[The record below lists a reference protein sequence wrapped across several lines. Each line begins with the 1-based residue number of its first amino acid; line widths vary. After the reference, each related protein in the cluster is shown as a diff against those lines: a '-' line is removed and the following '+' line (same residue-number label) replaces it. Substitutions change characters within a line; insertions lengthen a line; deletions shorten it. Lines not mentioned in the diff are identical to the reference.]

1 MSIHCKINLPDNFP
15 KELIDMSKS
24 LKNIGVL
31 ELAWNKENSIKVIDF
46 LNENN
51 YLILGGDVYKAIDGE
66 LNSTYDSWYFNKDK
80 SKSSQELLHE
90 SRNRAIEYI
99 NKYHEMNGQDY
110 YYSIVFI
117 LSK

>member
-1 MSIHCKINLPDNFP
+1 MNINYKARLQDNFP
-15 KELIDMSKS
+15 KELTNLAQS
-24 LKNIGVL
+24 LENIGISGM
-31 ELAWNKENSIKVIDF
+31 AWNLENPIKVINF

-51 YLILGGDVYKAIDGE
+51 YLILGGDVYKMIDGE
-66 LNSTYDSWYFNKDK
+66 LNSTYDSWYFDKDK

-99 NKYHEMNGQDY
+99 KKYHEMNGQDY